1 MGTPDLNDAE
11 HITLHEKSL
20 VGDVPEPRSKD
31 NLPHVLRQRRR
42 QFMHDMINEV
52 GRYITSILDL
62 DTLLWEVTR
71 YTSEV
76 FNAYGTAVGL
86 IEGDEIVL
94 RIGVGQSGR
103 HDIVRLPLHGISGAA
118 IACANAQ
125 GVILNNTQDLPDY
138 RPFEA
143 LPNILAE
150 MGVPIITHNEQV
162 IGVLLAFSDE
172 PNAFDDEFL
181 KLLEML
187 AEHVAVAVINARLL
201 AKQQVET
208 WGSAVLL
215 RVARMLSG
223 IRHTQDLIYA
233 VLGLALDLTGAEHG
247 ALLTFEDVDDGG
259 TVRHIFNSNDT
270 IEGAVN
276 GLGASWERDLIRRLE
291 PLDQLQIS
299 YAHYA
304 SAELE
309 PLMSSLEIEVAMLAP
324 IRVEDRIWGTLILGY
339 VSAHRFTRYDFN
351 LIAGLAAQ
359 AAAAI
364 ENARLIKQ
372 VEEEQS
378 YLQAVIANTRE
389 GLFLVD
395 TDGRMSYANSRLE
408 ELIGVKAQDL
418 MEESYQ
424 TLFDVIAGLSENPPD
439 TKEQLI
445 QSLAN
450 LNQQPIIYLLTN
462 FPTVF
467 RLQISLFPIL
477 DERTSS
483 IGWGGIVRDV
493 TAEWNE
499 ITQRTEHLAAITHEL
514 RTSLATMK
522 GFVTTLLSSHRYWG
536 EREREEFLENIDGSV
551 DRLSQILENSQE
563 MTRLEIGAI
572 NLEQTATE
580 IAPLVERVLQHPSL
594 QKQRGR
600 FILNLDDRMP
610 LIEIDT
616 RRVEQALR
624 NLLITTLA
632 YTPGDGKVQI
642 EAKQEDKEI
651 HFSIGSRGG
660 GIPEEHLKHLFDR
673 FFQGEAGNTDV
684 VKGPSLALYVA
695 RGLIA
700 AHGGRVW
707 VETSN
712 GRNTAIDFTLPLEA
726 RVLAARVAMT
736 SQREAS
742 GSQGGAIRP
751 TSQLHFEPTMTRN
764 AGVRPPRERLKVL
777 VVEDDPY
784 MVRLLKINL
793 ESEGYTVVSAMRGS
807 TAIELANAE
816 QPDIILLDVR
826 LPDTDGFEVCARVRE
841 FNRVVPIIM
850 ITGKATDDDIV
861 RGLQIGADDYLIKP
875 LSHKELL
882 ARMHSLLQRAWMGA
896 GELQPEPVFHDGE
909 LMIDFAQRQVVAHG
923 NPVKLTP
930 TEYKLLY
937 TLAINVGRVLTHEQ
951 LLLAVWGPGCEH
963 QTQYLWVNISRLRGK
978 LEIDPNDPQYIVTEQ
993 GIGYMMTKM

>member
-1 MGTPDLNDAE
+1 MGTPDLNDTE
-11 HITLHEKSL
+11 HITLHEKSMI
-20 VGDVPEPRSKD
+20 GGEPESHHKD

-86 IEGDEIVL
+86 IEGEEIVL

-103 HDIVRLPLHGISGAA
+103 HDIVRLPLRGTSAAA
-118 IACANAQ
+118 IACANSQ
-125 GVILNNTQDLPDY
+125 GVIVNDTRDLPDFQ
-138 RPFEA
+138 PFEA
-143 LPNILAE
+143 LPDVMSE
-150 MGVPIITHNEQV
+150 MAIPVITHNEQV

-172 PNAFDDEFL
+172 INAFDDEFL

-247 ALLTFEDVDDGG
+247 ALLTFEEVGDGSD
-259 TVRHIFNSNDT
+259 VRHIFTSNET
-270 IEGAVN
+270 IQGVVESLGSDWEG
-276 GLGASWERDLIRRLE
+276 DLIRRLE

-309 PLMSSLEIEVAMLAP
+309 PLMSHLEIEVAMLAP

-339 VSAHRFTRYDFN
+339 ASAHRFTRYDFN

-395 TDGRMSYANSRLE
+395 PDGRMSYANSRLE
-408 ELIGVKAQDL
+408 ELLGVKAQEF
-418 MEESYQ
+418 MQESYQ
-424 TLFDVIAGLSENPPD
+424 RLFDEIASFSENPPD
-439 TKEQLI
+439 TIEQLA
-445 QSLAN
+445 QSLDN
-450 LNQQPIIYLLTN
+450 LNQQPTIYLLTN
-462 FPTVF
+462 SPTIF

-477 DERTSS
+477 DERTSA

-536 EREREEFLENIDGSV
+536 EREREEFLENIDNSV

-563 MTRLEIGAI
+563 MSRLEIGAI
-572 NLEQTATE
+572 NLEQSPTE
-580 IAPLVERVLQHPSL
+580 IVPLVERVLQHPTL
-594 QKQRGR
+594 QKHPGR
-600 FILNLDDRMP
+600 FVLNLDDRMP
-610 LIEIDT
+610 MAEIDA

-624 NLLITTLA
+624 NLLTTTLA

-642 EAKQEDKEI
+642 GAKQEDKEI
-651 HFSIGSRGG
+651 HFTISSRGG

-673 FFQGEAGNTDV
+673 FFQGDASNMDV

-707 VETSN
+707 VENSN

-726 RVLAARVAMT
+726 RAPAARVAMAT
-736 SQREAS
+736 QR
-742 GSQGGAIRP
+742 QPGGLGVQSRP
-751 TSQLHFEPTMTRN
+751 TTQVHFEPTTVRN

-793 ESEGYTVVSAMRGS
+793 ESEGYTVVSATRGS

-841 FNRVVPIIM
+841 FNRIVPIIM

-861 RGLQIGADDYLIKP
+861 RGLQIGADDYMIKP

-896 GELQPEPVFHDGE
+896 GEPQPEPVFHNGE

-923 NPVKLTP
+923 DAVKLTP
-930 TEYKLLY
+930 TEYKMLY

-978 LEIDPNDPQYIVTEQ
+978 LEVDPNDPQYIVTEQ